1 MREGPEGGDA
11 AIQPSHPCTVHIII
25 YIQLRL
31 LVCIPPCAYFTQIF
45 LHEIQFILIPHLVQT
60 EVSLSHHIEAKVPKL
75 GATSNCNISSQKHA
89 FDKLSKAI
97 INYYTWTYGVCSK
110 KGHWNDKKM
119 RQKYQK

>member
-45 LHEIQFILIPHLVQT
+45 LYFHVISKFQIQDH
-60 EVSLSHHIEAKVPKL
+60 
-75 GATSNCNISSQKHA
+75 GR
-89 FDKLSKAI
+89 
-97 INYYTWTYGVCSK
+97 G
-110 KGHWNDKKM
+110 
-119 RQKYQK
+119 